1 MSEMK
6 EDMIELMDEDKDDEM
21 TIGAKLRLGFIRKVY
36 GIIFFQLLITTGVI
50 YFVMSSPAIM
60 TYMITYYWLSIFTS
74 IITIIF
80 MIMLICCKLSNVVPV
95 NYIILI
101 LLTIFE
107 AITVSFTTI
116 YFDPISVLTCA
127 GLTMLIVFGL
137 TMYACFTKTD
147 VTLMGGFLLS
157 CSILLF
163 FLGIIGIFF
172 QSYFYMM
179 FLNCCGVLLGSVYLI
194 YDTQLVVGNKT
205 NLLKLDN
212 YILGALLIYLD
223 IIILFLRILRLLGK
237 KKK

>member
-60 TYMITYYWLSIFTS
+60 TYMITYHWLSIFTS
-74 IITIIF
+74 LITIIF
-80 MIMLICCKLSNVVPV
+80 IIMLICCKLSNVVPA

-101 LLTIFE
+101 LFTIFE

-205 NLLKLDN
+205 NLIKLDD
-212 YILGALLIYLD
+212 YIMGALLIYMD